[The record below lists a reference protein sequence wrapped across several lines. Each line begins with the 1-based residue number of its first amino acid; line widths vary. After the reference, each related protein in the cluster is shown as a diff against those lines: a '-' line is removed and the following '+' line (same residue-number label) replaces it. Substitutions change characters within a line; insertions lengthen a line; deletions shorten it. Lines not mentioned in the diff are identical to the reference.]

1 MVNFRKIGRVHYYI
15 DSSSKQVQGFLRTR
29 NSIFSKIVKIPFL
42 KNYERLV
49 LRDVAHGIG
58 EGYFK
63 EKTISATASCS
74 DLDDYS
80 EEIGKDIVNLKLSY
94 RWNMVMATRLDK
106 IAFRLLELSK
116 KVLRA
121 ASKYNDDAMDD
132 IAALAKYEG
141 DFWEEEGRV

>member
-29 NSIFSKIVKIPFL
+29 NSIFSKIVKTPFL
-42 KNYERLV
+42 KKYERFV

-74 DLDDYS
+74 DLDEFS
-80 EEIGKDIVNLKLSY
+80 EEVGKDIVNLKLSY
-94 RWNMVMATRLDK
+94 RWNMMMATRLDK
-106 IAFRLLELSK
+106 IAYRLLELSK
-116 KVLRA
+116 KLLRT
-121 ASKYNDDAMDD
+121 ASKYNDEAMND

-141 DFWEEEGRV
+141 DFEEEEG